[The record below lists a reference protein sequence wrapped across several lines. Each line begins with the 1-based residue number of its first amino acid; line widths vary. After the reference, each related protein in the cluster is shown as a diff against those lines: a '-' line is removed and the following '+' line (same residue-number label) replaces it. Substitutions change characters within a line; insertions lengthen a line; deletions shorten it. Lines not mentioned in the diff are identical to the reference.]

1 MEEVEMV
8 EVNPVDLEYA
18 KLTNRILKFIL
29 EEREKDS
36 SIPIVDLV
44 MSFCFKNDVDPVEAG
59 DAISQDYYLKQLIEN
74 NMKSKDLSETD
85 WWFFKSLT
93 YIIFFTPHIN
103 NLKKV
108 DLLQIF

>member
-1 MEEVEMV
+1 MEGVELTELN

-29 EEREKDS
+29 EEREKDPT
-36 SIPIVDLV
+36 IPIVDLV

-74 NMKSKDLSETD
+74 NMRSKDLSDSD
-85 WWFFKSLT
+85 W
-93 YIIFFTPHIN
+93 
-103 NLKKV
+103 
-108 DLLQIF
+108 

>member
-1 MEEVEMV
+1 MAELN

-29 EEREKDS
+29 EEREKDPA
-36 SIPIVDLV
+36 IPIVDLI
-44 MSFCFKNDVDPVEAG
+44 MSFCFKNNIEPEEAG

-85 WWFFKSLT
+85 W
-93 YIIFFTPHIN
+93 
-103 NLKKV
+103 
-108 DLLQIF
+108 

>member
-1 MEEVEMV
+1 MEEVLT

-29 EEREKDS
+29 EEREKDP

-44 MSFCFKNDVDPVEAG
+44 MSFCFKNNIEPEEAG

-74 NMKSKDLSETD
+74 NMKTRDVSDSD
-85 WWFFKSLT
+85 W
-93 YIIFFTPHIN
+93 
-103 NLKKV
+103 
-108 DLLQIF
+108 

>member
-1 MEEVEMV
+1 MEYISEINAKIGGVD
-8 EVNPVDLEYA
+8 PVDLEYA
-18 KLTNRILKFIL
+18 KLTNKILKFIMK
-29 EEREKDS
+29 EREKDS

-85 WWFFKSLT
+85 W
-93 YIIFFTPHIN
+93 
-103 NLKKV
+103 
-108 DLLQIF
+108 